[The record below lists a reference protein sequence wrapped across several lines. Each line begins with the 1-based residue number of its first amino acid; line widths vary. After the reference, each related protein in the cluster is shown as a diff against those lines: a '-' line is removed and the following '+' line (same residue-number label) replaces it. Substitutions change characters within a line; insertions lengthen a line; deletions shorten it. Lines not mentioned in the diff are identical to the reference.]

1 MSCCG
6 NQRGMLP
13 PIPIPAPRTERGR
26 PALPGQAI
34 QYEYVGATGMT
45 VVGPIT
51 GQRYRFAAYGSRLAI
66 DPRDAPSMVTVPH
79 VRRVS

>member
-6 NQRGMLP
+6 NGRSMLP
-13 PIPIPAPRTERGR
+13 LVPVPTPRRERGSATPL
-26 PALPGQAI
+26 PAI
-34 QYEYVGATGMT
+34 RYEYVGATGMT

-51 GQRYRFAAYGSRLAI
+51 GQRYRFAGYGTRLDI

-79 VRRVS
+79 VRRV